1 MYIILK
7 GIKKFTK
14 ELKAVEEG
22 RSHLAES
29 KIKRRIN
36 KSKIKLDKIKI
47 KNPAI
52 WDVVKTEDFHEDDM
66 TASGNSSILQSRE
79 NELSN
84 GGITEELI
92 INTVVKV
99 DVHAPLYFK
108 SIQAGNGITTD
119 LLLKSLSPEFN
130 RDMVFKAGEGAG
142 ASGSFFFFSHDRR
155 FIIKTMTDAELKL
168 FLKLLP
174 DYELHFSE
182 NPDSKISRIYGVYTI
197 RMEKIATVHLMLMA
211 NTLMFRNAK

>member
-1 MYIILK
+1 MNTFLASSFNVELVYIILK

-66 TASGNSSILQSRE
+66 TASANSSILQTRE
-79 NELSN
+79 NELNEGS
-84 GGITEELI
+84 GITEELI

-108 SIQAGNGITTD
+108 SI
-119 LLLKSLSPEFN
+119 
-130 RDMVFKAGEGAG
+130 
-142 ASGSFFFFSHDRR
+142 
-155 FIIKTMTDAELKL
+155 
-168 FLKLLP
+168 
-174 DYELHFSE
+174 
-182 NPDSKISRIYGVYTI
+182 
-197 RMEKIATVHLMLMA
+197 
-211 NTLMFRNAK
+211 